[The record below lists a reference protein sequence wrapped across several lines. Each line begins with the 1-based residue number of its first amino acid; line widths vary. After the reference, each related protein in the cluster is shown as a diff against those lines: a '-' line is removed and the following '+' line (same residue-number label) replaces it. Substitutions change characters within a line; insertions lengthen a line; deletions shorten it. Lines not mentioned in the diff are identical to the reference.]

1 MSNFVNVF
9 IKDHKEYFLRN
20 KNIIENNKWNNIESY
35 KDKLESFSEL
45 ILSVKDS
52 KTKDKDKQI
61 KEIEK
66 DIKSFLTISAK
77 NKKSLFEQENKLTT
91 SILGR
96 LTDFINEASE
106 DRHLKKTQDFIDFTV
121 DIINTHIKKCNEYL
135 RYNQEVI
142 NKEDL
147 TEDEIEFNDLEIVF
161 QDDIFNKKISIQAT
175 LSKLNINNTS
185 DNLQIKFF
193 KDQKATI
200 PMIGV
205 FKNNQNYPE
214 IRDIT
219 RALNLPTSTK
229 DTSFYIHKNTKEIP
243 NWNHKKHYWEQDR
256 DVLDFWWNEYLK
268 ISQGVIIDGYHIHPW
283 LYFHLNFFKT
293 AIPIDGKIPIINPPL
308 RDNELYF
315 SELLK
320 AREIKKNV
328 GILIYGSRRIS
339 KSTNI
344 ASIAD
349 WKRITL
355 ENAVCTISSGSD
367 SDIID
372 LGNKIKESMSN
383 MVTAFNVPIQKQE
396 WSSGD
401 VDIGI
406 KDGNI
411 LIQQSKYKIK
421 NLEAGAAKKSQ
432 TTAGGASDFFVIEE
446 IGKVPWEKAYLAAQP
461 SFETPEGYRTIP
473 LLIGTSGES
482 SLSKDSLKAVSNPSS
497 MKLMEMDWD
506 LLEKYIPQEAIT
518 WERTTFASFMPAQM
532 AYKTGFKRIKMGLG
546 EYLGINSQ
554 ELNKIEILKTDW
566 INNTKVLLEDRARL
580 KGDSLKLQQEIVQ
593 YPIRPSDC
601 FLSSEKNIF
610 HYEEAVR
617 RREYLEQT
625 GEWDRRF
632 DLYRDNDGK
641 IKKKPS
647 NKPLAE
653 YPHKGGNID
662 APFLIF
668 EDFPEEKQSL
678 YTYIAGGDFYKQEN
692 SDTDSV
698 GTIYIYKYDILGD
711 KWAYRLVA
719 SYASRPDTFNE
730 FYKNSLMLL
739 EAYNAVFFPENED
752 LGGFQSFLE
761 KQHLED
767 YYLMPHIDFN
777 STLEFSVNGRRRYGW
792 TPAQSKRKLLNM
804 YANYTKEDV
813 KIINE
818 EGVEIIMERIHTIND
833 IYLLDEIINYNKD
846 ANVDRITASM
856 GAIGFIHYL
865 EKNFIH
871 PKRFISQKN
880 IEKKITERE
889 RNPYSSNTV
898 RQKNPYSRR

>member
-1 MSNFVNVF
+1 MSEYVDKFCAQ
-9 IKDHKEYFLRN
+9 HKTYFKRN
-20 KNIIENNKWNNIESY
+20 RDVIENTSWGLEVDITKKTKEF
-35 KDKLESFSEL
+35 KLENEL
-45 ILSVKDS
+45 A
-52 KTKDKDKQI
+52 QG
-61 KEIEK
+61 
-66 DIKSFLTISAK
+66 
-77 NKKSLFEQENKLTT
+77 
-91 SILGR
+91 ILGR
-96 LTDFINEASE
+96 LSAFIEDASG
-106 DRHLKKTQDFIDFTV
+106 DRNLKKTQDFIESTV
-121 DIINTHIKKCNEYL
+121 EIIDTHLKNCDNYLDYKLDSTTEKDSEEDIDLKIQEIAFQNNVFKEKIK
-135 RYNQEVI
+135 
-142 NKEDL
+142 
-147 TEDEIEFNDLEIVF
+147 IEN
-161 QDDIFNKKISIQAT
+161 T
-175 LSKLNINNTS
+175 LSGLNINNSS

-205 FKNNQNYPE
+205 FKDNQNYPE

-219 RALNLPTSTK
+219 ESLNLPTEIT
-229 DTSFYIHKNTKEIP
+229 DTQFFIHKEKKQIP

-256 DVLDFWWNEYLK
+256 DVLLFWWNEYLK
-268 ISQGVIIDGYHIHPW
+268 ISKGITIDGYFIHPW

-293 AIPIDGKIPIINPPL
+293 AIPQEDMTIPVINPPF

-320 AREIKKNV
+320 ARDVKKNV

-344 ASIAD
+344 ASIAQ
-349 WKRITL
+349 WKVLTT
-355 ENAVCTISSGSD
+355 ENSSSTISSGSEPD
-367 SDIID
+367 VID
-372 LGNKIKESMSN
+372 LGNKIKDSMNNIVS
-383 MVTAFNVPIQKQE
+383 AFNIHIQKQD
-396 WSSGD
+396 WSAGD
-401 VDIGI
+401 VEMGL

-411 LIQQSKYKIK
+411 LIKQSNHKIK
-421 NLEAGAAKKSQ
+421 NLEAGSAKKSQ
-432 TTAGGASDFFVIEE
+432 TTAGGNSDVFIIEE

-461 SFETPEGYRTIP
+461 SFETPAGYRTIP

-482 SLSKDSLKAVSNPSS
+482 SLAKDSLKAVSNPSS

-506 LLEKYIPQEAIT
+506 LLEKYIPEGGIT

-546 EYLGINSQ
+546 DYLGIKSA

-566 INNTKVLLEDRARL
+566 LNNKTVLLEDRARL

-593 YPIRPSDC
+593 YPIKTSDC

-610 HYEEAVR
+610 HYEEAIR

-632 DLYRDNDGK
+632 ELFRDYDGK

-668 EDFPEEKQSL
+668 EDFPEEKQPL
-678 YTYIAGGDFYKQEN
+678 YSYISGMDLYKQES

-698 GTIYIYKYDILGD
+698 GTLSVYKFDFLGD
-711 KWAYRLVA
+711 KWGYRLVA
-719 SYASRPDTFNE
+719 SYSSRPDTFNE
-730 FYKNSLMLL
+730 FYKNCLLLL
-739 EAYNAVFFPENED
+739 EAYNSVVFPENED

-777 STLEFSVNGRRRYGW
+777 STLEFSVNGRRKYGW

-804 YANYTKEDV
+804 FANYTKEDITV
-813 KIINE
+813 INE
-818 EGVEIIMERIHTIND
+818 LGEEVTMERIHTIND

-846 ANVDRITASM
+846 ANVDRITSSM
-856 GAIGFIHYL
+856 GAIGFLHYL
-865 EKNFIH
+865 DKNFIH
-871 PKRFISQKN
+871 PKRFISQKDM
-880 IEKKITERE
+880 ETKISQRE
-889 RNPYSSNTV
+889 RNPYSSNNTGRV
-898 RQKNPYSRR
+898 RSPYSRRR